1 MVNIT
6 KSPEENA
13 RAIIQIIVDRGIQPD
28 EIDNYGSLEAAFG
41 GSTAEFSEGLD
52 YAVQQDWLAVI
63 DEHQVRLTQT
73 GYDAARP

>member
-13 RAIIQIIVDRGIQPD
+13 RAIIQIIVDRGIQPG
-28 EIDNYGSLEAAFG
+28 EIDNYGSVEAAFD
-41 GSTAEFSEGLD
+41 GSTAEFNEGLEF
-52 YAVQQDWLAVI
+52 AVQQDWLAVI
-63 DEHQVRLTQT
+63 DQEQVRLTHT